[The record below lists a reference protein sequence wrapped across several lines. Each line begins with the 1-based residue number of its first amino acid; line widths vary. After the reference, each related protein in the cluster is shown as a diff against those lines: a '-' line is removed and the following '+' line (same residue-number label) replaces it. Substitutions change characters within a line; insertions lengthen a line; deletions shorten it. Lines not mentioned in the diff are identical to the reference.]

1 LVIALFGIHIL
12 DTSVDQTH
20 AVLQKAFDDIIK
32 NGVRKNPGNER
43 D

>member
-1 LVIALFGIHIL
+1 LIIAFFGIHIL

-20 AVLQKAFDDIIK
+20 AILQKAFDDVIK
-32 NGVRKNPGNER
+32 DGIRKNPGDER